1 MRKKMHWLLYGW
13 KLLMLAVLTAAVFSY
28 AMFQGGFVSWFLFYA
43 FLPFIVYA
51 GLVAVYP
58 LRAFQVARDVSSAQ
72 LTSGDRLSVTIR
84 LARRLPFPLTYMVIE
99 DVMPET
105 LGERRS
111 AKQLVFPWF
120 QRKLTLQYELPQ
132 VPRGEHHL
140 HTIRVRTGDVLG
152 LLDKTASFSVT
163 DTVLVFP
170 AYGSVH
176 YKPQAASGEEGAA
189 AGAPFQVHRSAMAAS
204 VRNYQPGDRFSALD
218 WKTSARRNELMTKE
232 FDPLQSVNIILLL
245 DCRPSP
251 SFEAAV
257 SASASLLYTAL
268 VKGSPAGFI
277 SLGSDRTVFPVREG
291 DRHFRKMLR
300 YLASASESEEAD
312 AGGRLGKE
320 LADPRVRKASIAVVT
335 GSLTEDLLKQAEPG
349 RADMTVFLA
358 KETNAALSEKE
369 RKLALIFAQKNI
381 KVQMIRDK
389 RVSHVV

>member
-1 MRKKMHWLLYGW
+1 
-13 KLLMLAVLTAAVFSY
+13 
-28 AMFQGGFVSWFLFYA
+28 
-43 FLPFIVYA
+43 
-51 GLVAVYP
+51 
-58 LRAFQVARDVSSAQ
+58 
-72 LTSGDRLSVTIR
+72 
-84 LARRLPFPLTYMVIE
+84 
-99 DVMPET
+99 
-105 LGERRS
+105 
-111 AKQLVFPWF
+111 
-120 QRKLTLQYELPQ
+120 
-132 VPRGEHHL
+132 
-140 HTIRVRTGDVLG
+140 
-152 LLDKTASFSVT
+152 
-163 DTVLVFP
+163 
-170 AYGSVH
+170 
-176 YKPQAASGEEGAA
+176 
-189 AGAPFQVHRSAMAAS
+189 
-204 VRNYQPGDRFSALD
+204 
-218 WKTSARRNELMTKE
+218 MTKE
-232 FDPLQSVNIILLL
+232 FDPAQSVNMVLLL

-291 DRHFRKMLR
+291 DRHFRKIFALPGISFR
-300 YLASASESEEAD
+300 I
-312 AGGRLGKE
+312 GRSRCRRAFRKE

>member
-1 MRKKMHWLLYGW
+1 MRKKVHWLLYGW
-13 KLLMLAVLTAAVFSY
+13 KLLVLAVLTAAVFSY

-58 LRAFQVARDVSSAQ
+58 LRAFQAAREISSAR

-84 LARRLPFPLTYMVIE
+84 LTRRLPFPLTYMVIE

-120 QRKLTLQYELPQ
+120 QKKLTLQYELPQ
-132 VPRGEHHL
+132 APRGEHHF

-176 YKPQAASGEEGAA
+176 DKQQAVSGEEGAG
-189 AGAPFQVHRSAMAAS
+189 AGTPFQVHRSAIAAG

-232 FDPLQSVNIILLL
+232 FDPLQSTDMIFLL

-291 DRHFRKMLR
+291 EEHFRNVLR
-300 YLASASESEEAD
+300 YLASASESEEAG

-320 LADPRVRKASIAVVT
+320 LADPRVRKAFIAVVT
-335 GSLTEDLLKQAEPG
+335 GSLTEDLLKQAESV
-349 RADMTVFLA
+349 RTDMTVFLA
-358 KETNAALSEKE
+358 KETNAVLSEKE
-369 RKLALIFAQKNI
+369 RNLALIFAQKNI

>member
-1 MRKKMHWLLYGW
+1 
-13 KLLMLAVLTAAVFSY
+13 
-28 AMFQGGFVSWFLFYA
+28 
-43 FLPFIVYA
+43 
-51 GLVAVYP
+51 
-58 LRAFQVARDVSSAQ
+58 LRAFQVTRDVSSAQ

-163 DTVLVFP
+163 ATVLVFP

-232 FDPLQSVNIILLL
+232 FDPLQSVNMILLL

>member
-1 MRKKMHWLLYGW
+1 
-13 KLLMLAVLTAAVFSY
+13 MLAVLTAAVFSY

-43 FLPFIVYA
+43 FLPFTVYA

-58 LRAFQVARDVSSAQ
+58 LRAFQVTRDVSSAQ
-72 LTSGDRLSVTIR
+72 LTSGDRLSVAIR
-84 LARRLPFPLTYMVIE
+84 LTRRLPFPLTYMVIE

-140 HTIRVRTGDVLG
+140 YTIRVRTGDVLG

-232 FDPLQSVNIILLL
+232 FDPLQSVNMILLL

>member
-1 MRKKMHWLLYGW
+1 
-13 KLLMLAVLTAAVFSY
+13 
-28 AMFQGGFVSWFLFYA
+28 
-43 FLPFIVYA
+43 
-51 GLVAVYP
+51 
-58 LRAFQVARDVSSAQ
+58 
-72 LTSGDRLSVTIR
+72 
-84 LARRLPFPLTYMVIE
+84 
-99 DVMPET
+99 
-105 LGERRS
+105 
-111 AKQLVFPWF
+111 
-120 QRKLTLQYELPQ
+120 
-132 VPRGEHHL
+132 
-140 HTIRVRTGDVLG
+140 
-152 LLDKTASFSVT
+152 
-163 DTVLVFP
+163 
-170 AYGSVH
+170 
-176 YKPQAASGEEGAA
+176 
-189 AGAPFQVHRSAMAAS
+189 MAAS

-232 FDPLQSVNIILLL
+232 FDPLQSMNMILLL

-312 AGGRLGKE
+312 EGGRLGKE
-320 LADPRVRKASIAVVT
+320 LGKASIAVVT